1 MKLIKRLFQFKRMY
15 LLLGLPVGLLLTLLA
30 RSGGDW
36 VENIYAKGVHAFFEN
51 TIGRFVSLFPFS
63 VTEWLIVLAV
73 LGAVTYIVFV
83 IIWLCKSRGAWK
95 HILYRTFINV
105 LCTASLAYFLFVITM
120 GLSYYRTPASEYLDL
135 EVREYSVEELQEVTL
150 WLAERANE
158 TRAGLPEDENG
169 VSVLM
174 DEDFW
179 DTSAE
184 AQACYNKISETYP
197 DIGTVSARNKPM
209 VFSKVM
215 SSTLT
220 LGVYFPYT
228 FESNINV
235 DVSDYTIPVTMCHE
249 LAHVEG
255 FMREDEANFLGFLAC
270 MQSERPDFQY
280 SGYMSAF
287 TYALN
292 RLADE
297 DYAAAAAVAQ
307 IVEDGVIRDDVA
319 ESEYWKKY
327 RGTVVSETTGEIYE
341 TYLESNNQSDGLKSY
356 GKMLDLVIAWYQ
368 TEVKDK

>member
-1 MKLIKRLFQFKRMY
+1 LNLVKRIFQYKRMY
-15 LLLGLPVGLLLTLLA
+15 LLLGFPMGLMLTLLA
-30 RSGGDW
+30 KNGGKW

-51 TIGRFVSLFPFS
+51 TVGRFVSLFPFS
-63 VTEWLIVLAV
+63 LTEWLIVLAV
-73 LGAVTYIVFV
+73 LGVICYFTLVIV
-83 IIWLCKSRGAWK
+83 WLFKDRTRRK
-95 HILYRTFINV
+95 HILYRTFVNV
-105 LCTASLAYFLFVITM
+105 LCTGSLAYFLFVITM
-120 GLSYYRTPASEYLDL
+120 GLSYYRTPASEYMDL
-135 EVREYSVEELQEVTL
+135 EVREYSVAELTEVTL
-150 WLAERANE
+150 WLATSANE
-158 TRAGLPEDENG
+158 TRALLPEDENG
-169 VSVLM
+169 VSMLM
-174 DEDFW
+174 DEKFW

-235 DVSDYTIPVTMCHE
+235 DVPDHTIPATMCHE

-255 FMREDEANFLGFLAC
+255 FMREDEANFIGFLAC
-270 MQSERPDFQY
+270 MQSERPDFRY

-297 DYAAAAAVAQ
+297 DYNAAASIAQ
-307 IVEDGVIRDDVA
+307 IVEDGVIRDDTA
-319 ESEYWKKY
+319 DSEYWSKY
-327 RGTVVSETTGEIYE
+327 RNTVISETTGEIYE
-341 TYLESNNQSDGLKSY
+341 TYLESNDQSDGLKSY

-368 TEVKDK
+368 TEVKGK